1 MSRSDFLVILR
12 RDTACSCTSKRA
24 TQNPNINSSLF
35 ASLVMATMTPAS
47 LGAAPEDSKDLDKP
61 LAGLRGQVAGEVDG
75 GLFSEEA
82 VTPHSMYHDDNGRVL
97 NKMLAMRFLEYSLF
111 TRWDPVPCKNKVEL
125 NFLAIMLLEYII
137 TAVYLYVRDTFLQ
150 EFL

>member
-1 MSRSDFLVILR
+1 
-12 RDTACSCTSKRA
+12 
-24 TQNPNINSSLF
+24 
-35 ASLVMATMTPAS
+35 MATMTPAS

-111 TRWDPVPCKNKVEL
+111 TRWDPVPCKNKVQL
-125 NFLAIMLLEYII
+125 NFLAITVKFTIVLL
-137 TAVYLYVRDTFLQ
+137 R
-150 EFL
+150 